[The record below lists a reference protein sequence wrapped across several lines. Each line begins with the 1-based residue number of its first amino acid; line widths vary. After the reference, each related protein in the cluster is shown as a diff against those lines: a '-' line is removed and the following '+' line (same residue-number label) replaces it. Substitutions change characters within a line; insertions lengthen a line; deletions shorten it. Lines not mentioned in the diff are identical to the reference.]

1 MRKDNQQVNNSDNK
15 SILQNSHDVSSSYKR
30 NDCPLEYSIFSE
42 IIDSSKEGIMI
53 LDESLTVLYA
63 NYTLLKICER
73 NVEEVINERIYNIN
87 KIKVEFYKNIVM
99 NIKQNKIWT
108 GELEYR
114 SKSGRM
120 YSLSIL
126 GKSIISQRDLQTY
139 YIVIFE
145 DVTKLKESERDI
157 NYLKKYDILTQL
169 PQKELFV
176 KNLKDEIIRLE
187 GTGKLVGVV
196 TLGLDDFKFINEAMG
211 HLSGD
216 RLLRDV
222 TRRLKT
228 LDKKCFLARITGDEF
243 GIILTECEDI
253 KDIENRINHIQ
264 QLFCKAFVINDQE
277 VFVTAS
283 IGISI
288 YPLDALNANE
298 LIMNATSAQNFVKK
312 NGKNDYKIYSKD
324 ISKNA
329 YKRIEM
335 IALLKHAVEN
345 NQFVLHYQPQVSL
358 ESGSV
363 MGVEALIRW
372 NHPKL
377 GLVYPDKFIP
387 LAEKTGLI
395 IPMGEWVIREACR
408 QNKIWHDSG
417 FEELVVSVNLSALQ
431 FEKEDLVDVIVDAL
445 KTSGLDPKFL
455 EVEITEGILMVNT
468 DKAIQTL
475 NDLKEIG
482 VKIAIDDFGTGYS
495 SLSYLKEFPIDRLK
509 IDRSFIMGIPKED
522 NGAIANIII
531 ELAKSLH
538 LNVVAEGTE
547 TLDHIKFLKVRKCD
561 TIQGYYFSK
570 PVSGEGFTEILRD
583 NKNFIVIVYNK
594 TLEHIVK

>member
-583 NKNFIVIVYNK
+583 NKKLYSNSI
-594 TLEHIVK
+594 

>member
-1 MRKDNQQVNNSDNK
+1 MRKNNQQVNNLDNK
-15 SILQNSHDVSSSYKR
+15 SILHDSHDISSSYK
-30 NDCPLEYSIFSE
+30 NNSEQLEYSIFSE
-42 IIDSSKEGIMI
+42 IIEHSKEGIVI
-53 LDESLTVLYA
+53 LDEKLTVLYA
-63 NYTLLKICER
+63 NCTFLKICER
-73 NVEEVINERIYNIN
+73 NIEEVRNKRIHDIN
-87 KIKVEFYKNIVM
+87 KVKVEFYKNIVI
-99 NIKQNKIWT
+99 NVKRNKTWT
-108 GELEYR
+108 GELEYTT
-114 SKSGRM
+114 KSGRT
-120 YSLSIL
+120 YSLAVL
-126 GKSIISQRDLQTY
+126 GKSIISERDLRAY
-139 YIVIFE
+139 YIVIF
-145 DVTKLKESERDI
+145 DDITKLKESERDI
-157 NYLKKYDILTQL
+157 NYLKKYDMLTEL
-169 PQKELFV
+169 PQKELFI
-176 KNLKDEIIRLE
+176 KNLKEEIIGLE
-187 GTGKLVGVV
+187 GTGRLVGVL

-211 HLSGD
+211 HSYGD
-216 RLLRDV
+216 ELLKDV

-228 LDKKCFLARITGDEF
+228 LDENYFLARITGDEF
-243 GIILTECEDI
+243 GMVLTDCENVEY
-253 KDIENRINHIQ
+253 IENRVNDIQ
-264 QLFCKAFVINDQE
+264 QLFSKSFLINDQE

-288 YPLDALNANE
+288 YPLDALNVND

-312 NGKNDYKIYSKD
+312 NGKNSYKIYSKD
-324 ISKNA
+324 MNKNA

-345 NQFVLHYQPQVSL
+345 NQFILYYQPQVSL
-358 ESGSV
+358 ESGNV

-377 GLVYPDKFIP
+377 GLVYPDEFIP

-408 QNKIWHDSG
+408 QNKIWHDNG
-417 FEELVVSVNLSALQ
+417 FENLVVSVNLSALQ
-431 FEKEDLVDVIVDAL
+431 FEKEDLVDVIKDAL
-445 KTSGLDPKFL
+445 RNSGLPPKFL

-468 DKAIQTL
+468 KQAIQTL
-475 NDLKEIG
+475 NALKDIG

-538 LNVVAEGTE
+538 LKVVAEGTE
-547 TLDHIKFLKVRKCD
+547 TMEHINFLKVRKCD

-570 PVSGEGFTEILRD
+570 PVPGDGFTRILKN
-583 NKNFIVIVYNK
+583 NKRLYN
-594 TLEHIVK
+594 I

>member
-1 MRKDNQQVNNSDNK
+1 MRKNNQQVNNSDSK
-15 SILQNSHDVSSSYKR
+15 TILQNSHDVSSSYKR
-30 NDCPLEYSIFSE
+30 NDYQLEYSIFSE
-42 IIDSSKEGIMI
+42 IIDSSKEGILI

-63 NYTLLKICER
+63 NNTLLKMCER
-73 NVEEVINERIYNIN
+73 NIEDVVNKTIYNIN

-114 SKSGRM
+114 SKSGKM
-120 YSLSIL
+120 YSLAIS

-157 NYLKKYDILTQL
+157 NYLKKYDILTEL

-176 KNLKDEIIRLE
+176 KTLKDEIIRLE

-211 HLSGD
+211 HLCGD
-216 RLLRDV
+216 KLLKDV

-228 LDKKCFLARITGDEF
+228 LDEKYFLARITGDEF
-243 GIILTECEDI
+243 GMILTECEDI
-253 KDIENRINHIQ
+253 KDIENRINDIQ
-264 QLFCKAFVINDQE
+264 HLFSKAFIINDQE

-288 YPLDALNANE
+288 YPLDALNAND

-329 YKRIEM
+329 YKRIET

-358 ESGSV
+358 ESGTV
-363 MGVEALIRW
+363 KGVEALIRW

-417 FEELVVSVNLSALQ
+417 FEDLVVSVNLSALQ

-468 DKAIQTL
+468 KKAIQTL
-475 NDLKEIG
+475 NDLKDIG

-495 SLSYLKEFPIDRLK
+495 SLSYLREFPIDRLK

-547 TLDHIKFLKVRKCD
+547 TLDHINFLKVRKCD

-583 NKNFIVIVYNK
+583 NKKLYSNSI
-594 TLEHIVK
+594 